1 MKLTTAFWDL
11 ENNKMIGK
19 ITDKGVGSFRNRIE
33 YIFGLRKHEHALT
46 TIRTIGKNCFSPDPL
61 RHGHDKDKID
71 VEGMIAE
78 FDAVEKLRNNAI
90 DSDRVVKPVW
100 HAILAL
106 PPGEHLDDEQWRE
119 AIEMY
124 LADLGFSDLNKWVA
138 VLHGD
143 TDHEHVHIVANRIRL
158 DEEFSMVKD
167 SNERSRSCDSTSRI
181 EDHFG
186 LSKAP
191 APTETWGTAISRA
204 QMEAAEREG
213 TTPLKHRMIAKIA
226 GAVEAC
232 QAQSGDMFML
242 IQLLRRQRVYV
253 HFAKNAEGQPTGISY
268 EYNGTVISGR
278 KLKRSRLT
286 FQKLTNQEGI
296 QYDPETFPALEIEA
310 ARRDAERE
318 DRVRIYYLV
327 LRASNR
333 RPVRISFKARQ
344 QQELE
349 ATLKLIIAAILALFG
364 IRANWELEDKKEGES
379 YYQLRSNWTSMPQ
392 VEQEQDVDYMFNQNA
407 LEHAHP

>member
-1 MKLTTAFWDL
+1 
-11 ENNKMIGK
+11 MIGK
-19 ITDKGVGSFRNRIE
+19 ITDKGIGSFRNRIE

-46 TIRTIGKNCFSPDPL
+46 TIRTIGRNCFSPDPL
-61 RHGHDKDKID
+61 RHGNDKDKVD

-90 DSDRVVKPVW
+90 DSDRVIKPVW

-106 PPGEHLDDEQWRE
+106 PPGEHLDDQQWHE

-191 APTETWGTAISRA
+191 APTETWGTAISRNA
-204 QMEAAEREG
+204 MEAADREG

-226 GAVEAC
+226 GAVEAT
-232 QAQSGDMFML
+232 QAQGGDMFML
-242 IQLLRRQRVYV
+242 IQLLRQQRVYV
-253 HFAKNAEGQPTGISY
+253 HFTKNNDGQPTGISY
-268 EYNGTVISGR
+268 EHQGTIISGR

-286 FQKLTNQEGI
+286 FQKLTTQEGI
-296 QYDPETFPALEIEA
+296 QYDPETFPALETEA
-310 ARRDAERE
+310 ARRDAESQERI
-318 DRVRIYYLV
+318 RVFYLV
-327 LRASNR
+327 LRARNR
-333 RPVRISFKARQ
+333 RAIRLSIAVQNQK
-344 QQELE
+344 ELE
-349 ATLKLIIAAILALFG
+349 ATIKLIIAALLALFG
-364 IRANWELEDKKEGES
+364 IRANFEFEDKKPSEP
-379 YYQLRSNWTSMPQ
+379 YYQLRSDWLSLPQ
-392 VEQEQDVDYMFNQNA
+392 VEQEQELSRAWDSDRELA
-407 LEHAHP
+407 I

>member
-1 MKLTTAFWDL
+1 
-11 ENNKMIGK
+11 MIGK

-46 TIRTIGKNCFSPDPL
+46 TIRTIGRNCFAPDPL
-61 RHGHDKDKID
+61 RNGNERDKVD
-71 VEGMIAE
+71 VEGMIQD
-78 FDAVEKLRNNAI
+78 FDAVEKLRNSAI

-106 PPGEHLDDEQWRE
+106 PPGEELTDAQWQE
-119 AIEMY
+119 AVEMY
-124 LADLGFSDLNKWVA
+124 LHDLGFGDDHKWVA

-143 TDHEHVHIVANRIRL
+143 TDHQHVHIVANRIRL

-186 LSKAP
+186 LIKAP

-213 TTPLKHRMIAKIA
+213 TIPFKHRMIAKIA
-226 GAVEAC
+226 GAVETTA
-232 QAQSGDMFML
+232 AAHGDMFML
-242 IQLLRRQRVYV
+242 IQLLRRQQVYV
-253 HFAKNAEGQPTGISY
+253 HFTTNSEGKPTGISY
-268 EYNGTVISGR
+268 EHQGKVISGR

-286 FQKLTNQEGI
+286 FQKLTQQEGI
-296 QYDPETFPALEIEA
+296 RYDPETFHQLEIEA
-310 ARRDAERE
+310 GRRDAERE

-327 LRASNR
+327 LRAKNR
-333 RPVRISFKARQ
+333 RPLRLSFQARKQ
-344 QQELE
+344 KELE
-349 ATLKLIIAAILALFG
+349 DTIKTIIAMILALLG
-364 IRANWELEDKKEGES
+364 IQANWELEDKKESEP
-379 YYQLRSNWTSMPQ
+379 YCQLRSNWVTAPQ
-392 VEQEQDVDYMFNQNA
+392 VEQERDVDFLFHQHH
-407 LEHAHP
+407 LENTF

>member
-1 MKLTTAFWDL
+1 
-11 ENNKMIGK
+11 MIGK
-19 ITDKGVGSFRNRIE
+19 ITDKGIGSFRNRIE

-46 TIRTIGKNCFSPDPL
+46 TIRTIGRNCYSPDPL

-78 FDAVEKLRNNAI
+78 FDSVEKLRNNAI
-90 DSDRVVKPVW
+90 DSDRVIKPVW

-106 PPGEHLDDEQWRE
+106 PPGEHLDDQQWSE

-124 LADLGFSDLNKWVA
+124 LSDLGFSDLNKWVA

-167 SNERSRSCDSTSRI
+167 SNERSRSCDSSSRI
-181 EDHFG
+181 EDNFG

-191 APTETWGTAISRA
+191 APSETWGTAISRNA
-204 QMEAAEREG
+204 LEAAEREG
-213 TTPLKHRMIAKIA
+213 TVPLKHRMIAKIA

-232 QAQSGDMFML
+232 RAQGGDMFL
-242 IQLLRRQRVYV
+242 LVQLLRRQRVYV
-253 HFAKNAEGQPTGISY
+253 HFTKSQDGQPKGIAY
-268 EYNGTVISGR
+268 EYNGTIISGR

-286 FQKLTNQEGI
+286 FQKLIQQEGI
-296 QYDPETFPALEIEA
+296 SYDPETFPSLEIEA

-318 DRVRIYYLV
+318 ERVRIYYLV
-327 LRASNR
+327 IRARNR
-333 RPVRISFKARQ
+333 RSIRLSFQAKK

-349 ATLKLIIAAILALFG
+349 ATIRLIIALLLSLLG
-364 IRANWELEDKKEGES
+364 IRANWELEDKKYGEP
-379 YYQLRSNWTSMPQ
+379 YYQLRSDWMKMPR
-392 VEQEQDVDYMFNQNA
+392 VEQEQDLAMAWENDPA
-407 LEHAHP
+407 LAL

>member
-1 MKLTTAFWDL
+1 
-11 ENNKMIGK
+11 MIGK
-19 ITDKGVGSFRNRIE
+19 ITDKGIGSFRNRIE

-46 TIRTIGKNCFSPDPL
+46 TIRTIGRNCFSPDPL

-78 FDAVEKLRNNAI
+78 FDSVEKLRNNAI
-90 DSDRVVKPVW
+90 DSDRVIKPVW

-106 PPGEHLDDEQWRE
+106 PPGEHLDDQQWRE

-124 LADLGFSDLNKWVA
+124 LSDLGFSDLNKWVA

-167 SNERSRSCDSTSRI
+167 SNERSRSCDSSSRI
-181 EDHFG
+181 EDNFG

-191 APTETWGTAISRA
+191 APSETWGTAISRNA
-204 QMEAAEREG
+204 LEAAEREG
-213 TTPLKHRMIAKIA
+213 TVPLKHRMIAKIA

-232 QAQSGDMFML
+232 QAQGGDMFL
-242 IQLLRRQRVYV
+242 LVQLLRRQRVYV
-253 HFAKNAEGQPTGISY
+253 HFTKSQDGQPKGIAY
-268 EYNGTVISGR
+268 EYNGTIISGR

-286 FQKLTNQEGI
+286 FQKLIQQEGI
-296 QYDPETFPALEIEA
+296 SYDPETFPSLEIEA

-318 DRVRIYYLV
+318 ERVRIYYLV
-327 LRASNR
+327 IRARNR
-333 RPVRISFKARQ
+333 RSIRLSFQAKK

-349 ATLKLIIAAILALFG
+349 ATIRLIIALLLSLLG
-364 IRANWELEDKKEGES
+364 IRANWELEDKKYGEP
-379 YYQLRSNWTSMPQ
+379 YYQLRSDWMKMPR
-392 VEQEQDVDYMFNQNA
+392 VEQEQDLAMAWENDPA
-407 LEHAHP
+407 LAL